1 MNKTKHISH
10 ESKSASPSGK
20 LDGSS
25 HSSKSSSP
33 SGKLDGD
40 IDATLVSIL
49 EEVSDP
55 EIPVLSI
62 MDMGI
67 VRSAVIENGMVK
79 VQITPTYSGC
89 PAMDVI
95 GDDIK
100 IALKEAG
107 YNSEIELI
115 LSPAWTTDWITPRGR
130 KALEK
135 YGIAAPLSAEADKY
149 ALLGNK
155 KIVKCTNCGSKN
167 TRLVSQFGST
177 ACKAQ
182 FQCNDCQEPFDY
194 FKCLK

>member
-1 MNKTKHISH
+1 MNKVKDISH
-10 ESKSASPSGK
+10 P
-20 LDGSS
+20 
-25 HSSKSSSP
+25 SKSSSP
-33 SGKLDGD
+33 MGKLDG
-40 IDATLVSIL
+40 AFVSIL
-49 EEVSDP
+49 ETVSDP

-62 MDMGI
+62 MDMGV
-67 VRSAVIENGMVK
+67 VRSAIIEDGVVK

-100 IALKEAG
+100 KALKHAG
-107 YNSEIELI
+107 YQAEVELI

-130 KALEK
+130 KALED
-135 YGIAAPLSAEADKY
+135 YGIAAPLSAEADKD

-155 KIVKCTNCGSKN
+155 KIVKCTNCGSTN